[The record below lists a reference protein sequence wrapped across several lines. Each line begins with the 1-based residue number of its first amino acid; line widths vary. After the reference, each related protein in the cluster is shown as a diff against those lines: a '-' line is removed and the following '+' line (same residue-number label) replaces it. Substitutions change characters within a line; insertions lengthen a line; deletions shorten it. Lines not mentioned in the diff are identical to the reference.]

1 MLKVRT
7 LRFEPQSGCYGS
19 RVYISALPGRC
30 RFSSVNRCLSRLV
43 VSVHRAKLESLSQPH
58 TRPATVRIDEFDAG
72 GFEGAADGGE
82 VGADWGAAFEFE
94 AVDGADADARG
105 LGEVGHV
112 PAEQSSGGAALG
124 WRDHGGIVPGSRE
137 SVKITIFC

>member
-1 MLKVRT
+1 MPRVFPHRLWRSATGSPPKPDTRAAT
-7 LRFEPQSGCYGS
+7 IGFDELDASGFKS
-19 RVYISALPGRC
+19 
-30 RFSSVNRCLSRLV
+30 
-43 VSVHRAKLESLSQPH
+43 
-58 TRPATVRIDEFDAG
+58 
-72 GFEGAADGGE
+72 AADGGE
-82 VGADWGAAFEFE
+82 VGADRGTAFEFE

-124 WRDHGGIVPGSRE
+124 WRDHGGIVSGSRE

>member
-1 MLKVRT
+1 MSAVKSETAAFHVFTRRPWGRKSEL
-7 LRFEPQSGCYGS
+7 LPEPDAS
-19 RVYISALPGRC
+19 
-30 RFSSVNRCLSRLV
+30 
-43 VSVHRAKLESLSQPH
+43 
-58 TRPATVRIDEFDAG
+58 TTTVGVDELDAG

-82 VGADWGAAFEFE
+82 VGADRGTAFEFE
-94 AVDGADADARG
+94 AVDGADDDARG

-124 WRDHGGIVPGSRE
+124 WRDHGGIVSGSRE